1 MNTRNQ
7 SPRQLKLF
15 SKPNNQ
21 TLPAQQIA
29 LAISLLLTI
38 VISASSSPTVTAQQ
52 VVVTTHKGLQH
63 EGELFTTEQYSVG
76 YKALSPFGSGNL
88 VVVIDDG
95 LRRVFI
101 GQNSVSTANGESQR
115 NEIEFDIPQKE
126 YNGSEGTT
134 GQLVKLGPFNEYGHR
149 DFFIRDAKNNRRRY
163 VQGITKITP
172 RYCIVNVLTS
182 GNNLKQ
188 WRMSVSTS
196 LIDPQILRDI
206 LIRQADL
213 NNVNDLFDIAD
224 FFRQTQ
230 NYEMARK
237 ELLLIKSRFPEEKE
251 RVEEERIEL
260 LQIEGRQFLAD
271 IDKRLKL
278 GQTRLAAT
286 FAKVADNPS
295 FSRDIRAKFDAI
307 KQVAIEQQTKIDNA
321 KQQIKQLVDKVDNLT
336 PEQQVVVDRF
346 LVSLQNE
353 LSDNS
358 LSRLDGY
365 TRVADDNSIP
375 NIRKL
380 ALAMSGW
387 ILGTN
392 NAIENMAIVESLYPV
407 KSLVLEYLADQT
419 TDSRR
424 QVILAELE
432 KLETGNPNYIDS
444 LLKQSKP
451 VAAQDLSQYDGSK
464 PIEFFVQ
471 VPGTVAN
478 PETKSY
484 RCIAHLPTEYD
495 PLRKYPAIISLP
507 GGNQP
512 LEKNLDLWCGSY
524 NEKLSNEIG
533 SAVRNGQASRE
544 GLIVVSV
551 DYRNKGQQ
559 KFNYSTRE
567 HFIVNEGLR
576 EALRRFSIDSDR
588 VFLSGHFE
596 GGNGAYD
603 IAVSH
608 PEQWAGVIGF
618 SGAFDKY
625 VNLYNSNKHV
635 GLPMY
640 VVVGEKDIVSKRGI
654 EKSASKWLKS
664 QVDRITKQSRFID
677 LTIVEYK
684 GQLGT
689 DYREEIQHA
698 IKWTQAQKRTWPSG
712 PGFQFETKPLRPG
725 DSYFWFFEMDIPD
738 NKVYEP
744 ELYGLQPFP
753 KTLKMSGYIKRENL
767 FRLEPTNTSLGRE
780 STLWLGPEFVD
791 FDKRIE
797 IQGRGSYKGIVK
809 PANKTILEDLRRRG
823 DVQHPY
829 WGKLKLNKG
838 AWLPVK

>member
-1 MNTRNQ
+1 MNTRNH
-7 SPRQLKLF
+7 SFCQLQLS
-15 SKPNNQ
+15 SKPHDQ
-21 TLPAQQIA
+21 TLPIGRAPLTIT
-29 LAISLLLTI
+29 LLLTLF
-38 VISASSSPTVTAQQ
+38 ISVTWSPPVTAQQ
-52 VVVTTHKGLQH
+52 VVVTTKKNLQY
-63 EGELFTTEQYSVG
+63 EGELFPIEKYSAGPVVP
-76 YKALSPFGSGNL
+76 ARFGAGNL
-88 VVVIDDG
+88 IVVIDDG
-95 LRRVFI
+95 LRRVFV
-101 GQNSVSTANGESQR
+101 GQNSVDNADGESQR

-126 YNGSEGTT
+126 YNGSVGTNS
-134 GQLVKLGPFNEYGHR
+134 QLVKLGQFNKFGHR

-182 GNNLKQ
+182 GKDLKQ
-188 WRMSVSTS
+188 WRMSVATNM
-196 LIDPQILRDI
+196 IDPKILRDI
-206 LIRQADL
+206 LIRQADP

-237 ELLLIKSRFPEEKE
+237 ELLLIKTRFPEEKE

-278 GQTRLAAT
+278 GQTRLAAA
-286 FAKVADNPS
+286 FAKFTDNTG
-295 FSRDIRAKFDAI
+295 FSNDIRAKFDAI
-307 KQVAIEQQTKIDNA
+307 KLAAGEQQIKIENA
-321 KQQIKQLVDKVDNLT
+321 KQQIKQLVDSVDNLT
-336 PEQQVVVDRF
+336 PEQQVVVNRF
-346 LVSLQNE
+346 LVSLQND
-353 LSDNS
+353 LSANS
-358 LSRLDGY
+358 LARLDSY
-365 TRVADDNSIP
+365 ARVADDNSIP

-380 ALAMSGW
+380 ALAISGW
-387 ILGTN
+387 MLGTN
-392 NAIENMAIVESLYPV
+392 NAIENMAIVESLSPV

-419 TDSRR
+419 TDARR
-424 QVILAELE
+424 LEILEELAN
-432 KLETGNPNYIDS
+432 LETGNPSYIDS

-451 VAAQDLSQYDGSK
+451 IAAQDLSQYDGSK
-464 PIEFFVQ
+464 PIEFFIN

-478 PETKSY
+478 PEPKSY

-495 PLRKYPAIISLP
+495 PLRKYPAIVSLP
-507 GGNQP
+507 GGNQT
-512 LEKNLDLWCGSY
+512 LEYNLNLWCGNY

-533 SAVRNGQASRE
+533 SAVRNGHASRE

-588 VFLSGHFE
+588 VFLAGHFE
-596 GGNGAYD
+596 GANGAYD
-603 IAVSH
+603 IGVSH
-608 PEQWAGVIGF
+608 PDQWAGVLGF
-618 SGAFDKY
+618 SGSFEKY
-625 VNLYNSNKHV
+625 VNHYSDNKHV

-640 VVVGEKDIVSKRGI
+640 VVLGEKDVTSKRGI

-664 QVDRITKQSRFID
+664 KLNRFIN
-677 LTIVEYK
+677 LTVVEYK

-689 DYREEIQHA
+689 DYHEDIQNA
-698 IKWTQAQKRTWPSG
+698 IKWLQAQRRTWPSG
-712 PGFQFETKPLRPG
+712 PGFKFEVKTLRPG
-725 DSYFWFFEMDIPD
+725 DSYFWFFETDVPD
-738 NKVYEP
+738 NKVYHP
-744 ELYGLQPFP
+744 ELYDLRPEYP
-753 KTLKMSGYIKRENL
+753 KTMKISGSIKRENL
-767 FRLEPTNTSLGRE
+767 FRLEPTNTKLGKE

-809 PANKTILEDLRRRG
+809 PANKTILEDLLRRG

-829 WGKLKLNKG
+829 WGRLKLIRG
-838 AWLPVK
+838 SWLQVK

>member
-1 MNTRNQ
+1 MNTRNH
-7 SPRQLKLF
+7 SFCQLQLS
-15 SKPNNQ
+15 SKPHDQ
-21 TLPAQQIA
+21 TLPIGRAPLTIT
-29 LAISLLLTI
+29 LLLTLF
-38 VISASSSPTVTAQQ
+38 ISVTWSPPVTAQQ
-52 VVVTTHKGLQH
+52 VVVTTKKNLQY
-63 EGELFTTEQYSVG
+63 EGELFPIEKYSAGPVVP
-76 YKALSPFGSGNL
+76 ARFGAGNL
-88 VVVIDDG
+88 IVVIDDG
-95 LRRVFI
+95 LRRVFL
-101 GQNSVSTANGESQR
+101 GQNSVDNADGESQR

-126 YNGSEGTT
+126 YNGSVGTNS
-134 GQLVKLGPFNEYGHR
+134 QLVKLGQFNKFGHR

-182 GNNLKQ
+182 GKDLKQ
-188 WRMSVSTS
+188 WRMSVATNM
-196 LIDPQILRDI
+196 IDPKILRDI
-206 LIRQADL
+206 LIRQADP

-237 ELLLIKSRFPEEKE
+237 ELLLIKTRFPEEKE

-278 GQTRLAAT
+278 GQTRLAAA
-286 FAKVADNPS
+286 FAKFTDNTG
-295 FSRDIRAKFDAI
+295 FSNDIRAKFDAI
-307 KQVAIEQQTKIDNA
+307 KLAAGEQQIKIENA
-321 KQQIKQLVDKVDNLT
+321 KQQIKQLVDSVDNLT
-336 PEQQVVVDRF
+336 PEQQVVVNRF
-346 LVSLQNE
+346 LVSLQND
-353 LSDNS
+353 LSANS
-358 LSRLDGY
+358 LARLDSY
-365 TRVADDNSIP
+365 ARVADDNSIP

-380 ALAMSGW
+380 ALAISGW
-387 ILGTN
+387 MLGTN
-392 NAIENMAIVESLYPV
+392 NAIENMAIVESLSPV

-419 TDSRR
+419 TDARR
-424 QVILAELE
+424 LEILEELAN
-432 KLETGNPNYIDS
+432 LETGNPSYIDS

-451 VAAQDLSQYDGSK
+451 IAAQDLSQYDGSK
-464 PIEFFVQ
+464 PIEFFIN

-478 PETKSY
+478 PEPKSY

-495 PLRKYPAIISLP
+495 PLRKYPAIVSLP
-507 GGNQP
+507 GGNQT
-512 LEKNLDLWCGSY
+512 LEYNLNLWCGNY

-533 SAVRNGQASRE
+533 SAVRNGHASRE

-588 VFLSGHFE
+588 VFLAGHFE
-596 GGNGAYD
+596 GANGAYD
-603 IAVSH
+603 IGVSH
-608 PEQWAGVIGF
+608 PDQWAGVLGF
-618 SGAFDKY
+618 SGSFEKY
-625 VNLYNSNKHV
+625 VNHYSDNKHV

-640 VVVGEKDIVSKRGI
+640 VVLGEKDVTSKRGI

-664 QVDRITKQSRFID
+664 KLNRFIN
-677 LTIVEYK
+677 LTVVEYK

-689 DYREEIQHA
+689 DYHEDIQNA
-698 IKWTQAQKRTWPSG
+698 IKWLQAQRRTWPSG
-712 PGFQFETKPLRPG
+712 PGFKFEVKTLRPG
-725 DSYFWFFEMDIPD
+725 DSYFWFFETDVPD
-738 NKVYEP
+738 NKVYHP
-744 ELYGLQPFP
+744 ELYDLRPEYP
-753 KTLKMSGYIKRENL
+753 KTMKISGSIKRENL
-767 FRLEPTNTSLGRE
+767 FRLEPTNTKLGKE

-809 PANKTILEDLRRRG
+809 PANKTILEDLLRRG

-829 WGKLKLNKG
+829 WGRLKLIRG
-838 AWLPVK
+838 SWEVK

>member
-1 MNTRNQ
+1 MNTRNH
-7 SPRQLKLF
+7 SFCQLQLS
-15 SKPNNQ
+15 SKPHDQ
-21 TLPAQQIA
+21 TLPIGRAPLTIT
-29 LAISLLLTI
+29 LLLTLF
-38 VISASSSPTVTAQQ
+38 ISVTWSPPVTAQQ
-52 VVVTTHKGLQH
+52 VVVTTKKNLQY
-63 EGELFTTEQYSVG
+63 EGELFPIEKYSAGPVVP
-76 YKALSPFGSGNL
+76 ARFGAGNL
-88 VVVIDDG
+88 IVVIDDG
-95 LRRVFI
+95 LRRVFL
-101 GQNSVSTANGESQR
+101 GQNSVDNADGESQR

-126 YNGSEGTT
+126 YNGSVGTNS
-134 GQLVKLGPFNEYGHR
+134 QLVKLGQFNKFGHR

-182 GNNLKQ
+182 GKDLKQ
-188 WRMSVSTS
+188 WRMSVATNM
-196 LIDPQILRDI
+196 IDPKILRDI
-206 LIRQADL
+206 LIRQADP

-237 ELLLIKSRFPEEKE
+237 ELLLIKTRFPEEKE

-278 GQTRLAAT
+278 GQTRLASA
-286 FAKVADNPS
+286 FAKFTDNTG
-295 FSRDIRAKFDAI
+295 FSNDIRAKFDAI
-307 KQVAIEQQTKIDNA
+307 KLAAGEQQIKIENA
-321 KQQIKQLVDKVDNLT
+321 KQQIKQLVDSVDNLT
-336 PEQQVVVDRF
+336 PEQQVVVNRF
-346 LVSLQNE
+346 LVSLQND
-353 LSDNS
+353 LSANS
-358 LSRLDGY
+358 LERLDSY
-365 TRVADDNSIP
+365 ARVADDNSIP

-380 ALAMSGW
+380 ALAISGW
-387 ILGTN
+387 MLGTN
-392 NAIENMAIVESLYPV
+392 NAIENMAIVESLSPV

-419 TDSRR
+419 TDARR
-424 QVILAELE
+424 LEILEELAN
-432 KLETGNPNYIDS
+432 LETGNPSYIDS

-451 VAAQDLSQYDGSK
+451 IAAQDLSQYDGSK
-464 PIEFFVQ
+464 PIEFFIN

-478 PETKSY
+478 PEPKSY

-495 PLRKYPAIISLP
+495 PLRKYPAIVSLP
-507 GGNQP
+507 GGNQT
-512 LEKNLDLWCGSY
+512 LEYNLNLWCGNY

-533 SAVRNGQASRE
+533 SAVRNGHASRE

-588 VFLSGHFE
+588 VFLAGHFE
-596 GGNGAYD
+596 GANGAYD
-603 IAVSH
+603 IGVSH
-608 PEQWAGVIGF
+608 PDQWAGVLGF
-618 SGAFDKY
+618 SGSFEKY
-625 VNLYNSNKHV
+625 VNHYSDNKHV

-640 VVVGEKDIVSKRGI
+640 VVLGEKDVTSKRGI

-664 QVDRITKQSRFID
+664 KLNRFIN
-677 LTIVEYK
+677 LTVVEYK

-689 DYREEIQHA
+689 DYHEDIQNA
-698 IKWTQAQKRTWPSG
+698 IKWLQAQRRTWPSG
-712 PGFQFETKPLRPG
+712 PGFKFEVKTLRPG
-725 DSYFWFFEMDIPD
+725 DSYFWFFETDVPD
-738 NKVYEP
+738 NKVYHP
-744 ELYGLQPFP
+744 ELYDLRPEYP
-753 KTLKMSGYIKRENL
+753 KTMKISGSIKRENL
-767 FRLEPTNTSLGRE
+767 FRLEPTNTKLGKE

-809 PANKTILEDLRRRG
+809 PANKTILEDLLRRG

-829 WGKLKLNKG
+829 WGRLKLIRG
-838 AWLPVK
+838 SWLQVK

>member
-1 MNTRNQ
+1 MNTQNHNFC
-7 SPRQLKLF
+7 QLQQF
-15 SKPNNQ
+15 SKPNDQ
-21 TLPAQQIA
+21 TLPIGPTPMVFT
-29 LAISLLLTI
+29 LLLTI
-38 VISASSSPTVTAQQ
+38 FISVTWSPPVSAQQ
-52 VVVTTHKGLQH
+52 VVVTTKKNLQY
-63 EGELFTTEQYSVG
+63 EGELFPIESYSAG
-76 YKALSPFGSGNL
+76 HTPPARFGAGNL
-88 VVVIDDG
+88 IVVIDDG

-101 GQNSVSTANGESQR
+101 GQNSVDNANGESQR

-126 YNGSEGTT
+126 YNGSVGTNS
-134 GQLVKLGPFNEYGHR
+134 QLVRLGPFNEFGHR

-172 RYCIVNVLTS
+172 RYCIVNVLTN
-182 GNNLKQ
+182 GKKDLKQ

-196 LIDPQILRDI
+196 KIDPKILRDI
-206 LIRQADL
+206 LIRRADP

-237 ELLLIKSRFPEEKE
+237 ELLLIKTRFPEEKE

-271 IDKRLKL
+271 IDNRLKL
-278 GQTRLAAT
+278 GQTRLAAA
-286 FAKVADNPS
+286 FAKVADNPG
-295 FSRDIRAKFDAI
+295 FSNDMRAKFDAI
-307 KQVAIEQQTKIDNA
+307 KQAADQQQVKIENA
-321 KQQIKQLVDKVDNLT
+321 KQQIKQLVDAVDNLT

-346 LVSLQNE
+346 LVSLQND
-353 LSDNS
+353 LSANS
-358 LSRLDGY
+358 LARLDSY

-387 ILGTN
+387 MLGTN

-407 KSLVLEYLADQT
+407 KSLVLEYLAEQT
-419 TDSRR
+419 TDARR
-424 QVILAELE
+424 QTILEELAS
-432 KLETGNPNYIDS
+432 LETGNPNYIDS

-451 VAAQDLSQYDGSK
+451 VAAEDLSQYDGSK
-464 PIEFFVQ
+464 PIEFFIQ

-478 PETKSY
+478 PAPKSY

-495 PLRKYPAIISLP
+495 PHRKYPAIISLP
-507 GGNQP
+507 GGNQT
-512 LEKNLDLWCGSY
+512 LEYNLNLWCGGY

-533 SAVRNGQASRE
+533 SAVRNGHASRE

-576 EALRRFSIDSDR
+576 EALRRFSIDSDK

-596 GGNGAYD
+596 GANGAYD

-618 SGAFDKY
+618 SGSFEKY
-625 VNLYNSNKHV
+625 VNHYSDNKHV

-640 VVVGEKDIVSKRGI
+640 VVVGEKDVTSKRGI

-664 QVDRITKQSRFID
+664 KLNRFIN
-677 LTIVEYK
+677 LTVVEYK

-689 DYREEIQHA
+689 DYHEEIQHA
-698 IKWTQAQKRTWPSG
+698 IKWMQAQRRTWPSG
-712 PGFQFETKPLRPG
+712 PGFKFEVKTLRSG
-725 DSYFWFFEMDIPD
+725 DSYFWFFETDVPD

-744 ELYGLQPFP
+744 ELYDLRPYP
-753 KTLKMSGYIKRENL
+753 KTMKISGHIKRENL
-767 FRLEPTNTSLGRE
+767 FRLEPTNTRLGKE

-791 FDKRIE
+791 FNKQIE

-829 WGKLKLNKG
+829 WGKLKLIRG
-838 AWLPVK
+838 SWLPVK

>member
-1 MNTRNQ
+1 MNTRNH
-7 SPRQLKLF
+7 SFCQLQLS
-15 SKPNNQ
+15 SKPHDQ
-21 TLPAQQIA
+21 TLPIGRAPLTIT
-29 LAISLLLTI
+29 LLLTLF
-38 VISASSSPTVTAQQ
+38 ISVTWSPPVTAQQ
-52 VVVTTHKGLQH
+52 VVVTTKKNLQY
-63 EGELFTTEQYSVG
+63 EGELFPIEKYSAGPVVP
-76 YKALSPFGSGNL
+76 ARFGAGNL
-88 VVVIDDG
+88 IVVIDDG
-95 LRRVFI
+95 LRRVFL
-101 GQNSVSTANGESQR
+101 GQNSVDNADGESQR

-126 YNGSEGTT
+126 YNGSVGTNS
-134 GQLVKLGPFNEYGHR
+134 QLVKLGQFNKFGHR

-182 GNNLKQ
+182 GKDLKQ
-188 WRMSVSTS
+188 WRMSVATNM
-196 LIDPQILRDI
+196 IDPKILRDI
-206 LIRQADL
+206 LIRQADP

-237 ELLLIKSRFPEEKE
+237 ELLLIKTRFPEEKE

-278 GQTRLAAT
+278 GQTRLAAA
-286 FAKVADNPS
+286 FAKFTDNTG
-295 FSRDIRAKFDAI
+295 FSNDIRAKFDAI
-307 KQVAIEQQTKIDNA
+307 KLAAGEQQIKIENA
-321 KQQIKQLVDKVDNLT
+321 KQQIKQLVDSVDNLT
-336 PEQQVVVDRF
+336 PEQQVVVNRF
-346 LVSLQNE
+346 LVSLQND
-353 LSDNS
+353 LSANS
-358 LSRLDGY
+358 LERLDSY
-365 TRVADDNSIP
+365 ARVADDNSIP

-380 ALAMSGW
+380 ALAISGW
-387 ILGTN
+387 MLGTN
-392 NAIENMAIVESLYPV
+392 NAIENMAIVESLSPV

-419 TDSRR
+419 TDARR
-424 QVILAELE
+424 LEILEELAN
-432 KLETGNPNYIDS
+432 LETGNPSYIDS

-451 VAAQDLSQYDGSK
+451 IAAQDLSQYDGSK
-464 PIEFFVQ
+464 PIEFFIN

-478 PETKSY
+478 PEPKSY

-495 PLRKYPAIISLP
+495 PLRKYPAIVSLP
-507 GGNQP
+507 GGNQT
-512 LEKNLDLWCGSY
+512 LEYNLNLWCGNY

-533 SAVRNGQASRE
+533 SAVRNGHASRE

-588 VFLSGHFE
+588 VFLAGHFE
-596 GGNGAYD
+596 GANGAYD
-603 IAVSH
+603 IGVSH
-608 PEQWAGVIGF
+608 PDQWAGVLGF
-618 SGAFDKY
+618 SGSFEKY
-625 VNLYNSNKHV
+625 VNHYSDNKHV

-640 VVVGEKDIVSKRGI
+640 VVLGEKDVTSKRGI

-664 QVDRITKQSRFID
+664 KLNRFIN
-677 LTIVEYK
+677 LTVVEYK

-689 DYREEIQHA
+689 DYHEDIQNA
-698 IKWTQAQKRTWPSG
+698 IKWLQAQRRTWPSG
-712 PGFQFETKPLRPG
+712 PGFKFEVKTLRPG
-725 DSYFWFFEMDIPD
+725 DSYFWFFETDVPD
-738 NKVYEP
+738 NKVYHP
-744 ELYGLQPFP
+744 ELYDLRPEYP
-753 KTLKMSGYIKRENL
+753 KTMKISGSIKRENL
-767 FRLEPTNTSLGRE
+767 FRLEPTNTKLGKE

-809 PANKTILEDLRRRG
+809 PANKTILEDLLRRG

-829 WGKLKLNKG
+829 WGRLKLIRG
-838 AWLPVK
+838 SWEVK

>member
-1 MNTRNQ
+1 MNTRNH
-7 SPRQLKLF
+7 SFCQLQLS
-15 SKPNNQ
+15 SKPHDQ
-21 TLPAQQIA
+21 TLPIGRAPLTIT
-29 LAISLLLTI
+29 LLLTLF
-38 VISASSSPTVTAQQ
+38 ISVTWSPPVTAQQ
-52 VVVTTHKGLQH
+52 VVVTTKKNLQY
-63 EGELFTTEQYSVG
+63 EGELFPIEKYSAGPVVP
-76 YKALSPFGSGNL
+76 ARFGAGNL
-88 VVVIDDG
+88 IVVIDDG
-95 LRRVFI
+95 LRRVFL
-101 GQNSVSTANGESQR
+101 GQNSVDNADGESQR

-126 YNGSEGTT
+126 YNGSVGTNS
-134 GQLVKLGPFNEYGHR
+134 QLVKLGQFNKFGHR

-182 GNNLKQ
+182 GKDLKQ
-188 WRMSVSTS
+188 WRMSVATNM
-196 LIDPQILRDI
+196 IDPKILRDI
-206 LIRQADL
+206 LIRQADP

-237 ELLLIKSRFPEEKE
+237 ELLLIKTRFPEEKE

-278 GQTRLAAT
+278 GQTRLAAA
-286 FAKVADNPS
+286 FAKFTDNTG
-295 FSRDIRAKFDAI
+295 FSNDIRAKFDAI
-307 KQVAIEQQTKIDNA
+307 KLAAGEQQIKIENA
-321 KQQIKQLVDKVDNLT
+321 KQQIKQLVDSVDNLT
-336 PEQQVVVDRF
+336 PEQQVVVNRF
-346 LVSLQNE
+346 LVSLQND
-353 LSDNS
+353 LSANS
-358 LSRLDGY
+358 LERLDSY
-365 TRVADDNSIP
+365 ARVADDNSIP

-380 ALAMSGW
+380 ALAISGW
-387 ILGTN
+387 MLGTN
-392 NAIENMAIVESLYPV
+392 NAIENMAIVESLSPV

-419 TDSRR
+419 TDARR
-424 QVILAELE
+424 LEILEELAN
-432 KLETGNPNYIDS
+432 LETGNPSYIDS

-451 VAAQDLSQYDGSK
+451 IAAQDLSQYDGSK
-464 PIEFFVQ
+464 PIEFFIN

-478 PETKSY
+478 PEPKSY

-495 PLRKYPAIISLP
+495 PLRKYPAIVSLP
-507 GGNQP
+507 GGNQT
-512 LEKNLDLWCGSY
+512 LEYNLNLWCGNY

-533 SAVRNGQASRE
+533 SAVRNGHASRE

-588 VFLSGHFE
+588 VFLAGHFE
-596 GGNGAYD
+596 GANGAYD
-603 IAVSH
+603 IGVSH
-608 PEQWAGVIGF
+608 PDQWAGVLGF
-618 SGAFDKY
+618 SGSFEKY
-625 VNLYNSNKHV
+625 VNHYSDNKHV

-640 VVVGEKDIVSKRGI
+640 VVLGEKDVTSKRGI

-664 QVDRITKQSRFID
+664 KLNRFIN
-677 LTIVEYK
+677 LTVVEYK

-689 DYREEIQHA
+689 DYHEDIQNA
-698 IKWTQAQKRTWPSG
+698 IKWLQAQRRTWPSG
-712 PGFQFETKPLRPG
+712 PGFKFEVKTLRPG
-725 DSYFWFFEMDIPD
+725 DSYFWFFETDVPD
-738 NKVYEP
+738 HKVYHP
-744 ELYGLQPFP
+744 ELYDLRPEYP
-753 KTLKMSGYIKRENL
+753 KTMKISGSIKRENL
-767 FRLEPTNTSLGRE
+767 FRLEPTNTKLGKE

-809 PANKTILEDLRRRG
+809 PANKTILEDLLRRG

-829 WGKLKLNKG
+829 WGRLKLIRG
-838 AWLPVK
+838 SWEVK

>member
-1 MNTRNQ
+1 MNTRNH
-7 SPRQLKLF
+7 SFCQLQLS
-15 SKPNNQ
+15 SKPHDQ
-21 TLPAQQIA
+21 TLPIGRAPLTIT
-29 LAISLLLTI
+29 LLLTLF
-38 VISASSSPTVTAQQ
+38 ISVTWSPPVTAQQ
-52 VVVTTHKGLQH
+52 VVVTTKKNLQY
-63 EGELFTTEQYSVG
+63 EGELFPIEKYSAGPVVP
-76 YKALSPFGSGNL
+76 ARFGAGNL
-88 VVVIDDG
+88 IVVIDDG
-95 LRRVFI
+95 LRRVFV
-101 GQNSVSTANGESQR
+101 GQNSVDNADGESQR

-126 YNGSEGTT
+126 YNGSVGTNS
-134 GQLVKLGPFNEYGHR
+134 QLVKLGQFNKFGHR

-182 GNNLKQ
+182 GKDLKQ
-188 WRMSVSTS
+188 WRMSVATNM
-196 LIDPQILRDI
+196 IDPKILRDI
-206 LIRQADL
+206 LIRQADP

-237 ELLLIKSRFPEEKE
+237 ELLLIKTRFPEEKE

-278 GQTRLAAT
+278 GQTRLAAA
-286 FAKVADNPS
+286 FAKFTDNTG
-295 FSRDIRAKFDAI
+295 FSNDIRAKFDAI
-307 KQVAIEQQTKIDNA
+307 KLAAGEQQIKIENA
-321 KQQIKQLVDKVDNLT
+321 KQQIKQLVDSVDNLT
-336 PEQQVVVDRF
+336 PEQQVVANRF
-346 LVSLQNE
+346 LVSLQND
-353 LSDNS
+353 LSANS
-358 LSRLDGY
+358 LERLDSY
-365 TRVADDNSIP
+365 ARVADDNSIP

-380 ALAMSGW
+380 ALAISGW
-387 ILGTN
+387 MLGTN
-392 NAIENMAIVESLYPV
+392 NAIENMAIVESLSPV

-419 TDSRR
+419 TDARR
-424 QVILAELE
+424 LEILEELAN
-432 KLETGNPNYIDS
+432 LETGNPSYIDS

-451 VAAQDLSQYDGSK
+451 IAAQDLSQYDGSK
-464 PIEFFVQ
+464 PIEFFIN

-478 PETKSY
+478 PEPKSY

-495 PLRKYPAIISLP
+495 PLRKYPAIVSLP
-507 GGNQP
+507 GGNQT
-512 LEKNLDLWCGSY
+512 LEYNLNLWCGNY

-533 SAVRNGQASRE
+533 SAVRNGHASRE

-588 VFLSGHFE
+588 VFLAGHFE
-596 GGNGAYD
+596 GANGAYD
-603 IAVSH
+603 IGVSH
-608 PEQWAGVIGF
+608 PDQWAGVLGF
-618 SGAFDKY
+618 SGSFEKY
-625 VNLYNSNKHV
+625 VNHYSDNKHV

-640 VVVGEKDIVSKRGI
+640 VVLGEKDVTSKRGI

-664 QVDRITKQSRFID
+664 KLNRFIN
-677 LTIVEYK
+677 LTVVEYK

-689 DYREEIQHA
+689 DYHEDIQNA
-698 IKWTQAQKRTWPSG
+698 IKWLQAQRRTWPSG
-712 PGFQFETKPLRPG
+712 PGFKFEVKTLRPG
-725 DSYFWFFEMDIPD
+725 DSYFWFFETDVPD
-738 NKVYEP
+738 NKVYHP
-744 ELYGLQPFP
+744 ELYDLRPEYP
-753 KTLKMSGYIKRENL
+753 KTMKISGSIKRENL
-767 FRLEPTNTSLGRE
+767 FRLEPTNTKLGKE

-809 PANKTILEDLRRRG
+809 PANKTILEDLLRRG

-829 WGKLKLNKG
+829 WGRLKLIRG
-838 AWLPVK
+838 SWLQVK

>member
-1 MNTRNQ
+1 MNKRNH
-7 SPRQLKLF
+7 SARQLPFF
-15 SKPNNQ
+15 SKSNDQ
-21 TLPAQQIA
+21 TLSVDRIPRTIA
-29 LAISLLLTI
+29 LLLTI
-38 VISASSSPTVTAQQ
+38 VTSITWSQPVMAQQ
-52 VVVTTHKGLQH
+52 VVVTTTKGLQH
-63 EGELFTTEQYSVG
+63 EGERFTIEQYSVG
-76 YKALSPFGSGNL
+76 YKALSPYGAGNL

-101 GQNSVSTANGESQR
+101 GQNSVANANGESQR
-115 NEIEFDIPQKE
+115 NEIEFDIVQKE
-126 YNGSEGTT
+126 YNGSEGTN

-149 DFFIRDAKNNRRRY
+149 DFFIRDGKNNRRRY

-182 GNNLKQ
+182 GSNLKQ
-188 WRMSVSTS
+188 WRMSVATS
-196 LIDPQILRDI
+196 MIDPQILRDI
-206 LIRQADL
+206 LIRRADP

-224 FFRQTQ
+224 FFRQTK

-237 ELLLIKSRFPEEKE
+237 ELLLIKNRFPEEKD

-260 LQIEGRQFLAD
+260 LQIEGRQILAD

-286 FAKVADNPS
+286 FAKVADNPG
-295 FSRDIRAKFDAI
+295 FSNDIRAKFDTI
-307 KQVAIEQQTKIDNA
+307 KQVANLQQTKIENA

-336 PEQQVVVDRF
+336 PEQQVVADRF
-346 LVSLQNE
+346 LVSLENE
-353 LSDNS
+353 LLSEES
-358 LSRLDGY
+358 LDRLDSY
-365 TRVADDNSIP
+365 NRVAPDNSIP

-380 ALAMSGW
+380 ALAISGW
-387 ILGTN
+387 TLGTN

-419 TDSRR
+419 TDARR
-424 QVILAELE
+424 QSILDELA

-451 VAAQDLSQYDGSK
+451 IAAEDLSQYDGSK

-471 VPGTVAN
+471 VPGTIAS

-495 PLRKYPAIISLP
+495 PLKKYPAIISLP
-507 GGNQP
+507 GGNQT
-512 LEKNLDLWCGSY
+512 LELNLNLWCGSY

-603 IAVSH
+603 IATSH

-618 SGAFDKY
+618 SGSFEKY
-625 VNLYNSNKHV
+625 VNHYADNKHV

-640 VVVGEKDIVSKRGI
+640 VVVGEKDITSKRGI
-654 EKSASKWLKS
+654 EKSASRWLKS
-664 QVDRITKQSRFID
+664 KLNRFIN
-677 LTIVEYK
+677 LTVVEYK

-698 IKWTQAQKRTWPSG
+698 IKWMQAQKRIWPSG
-712 PGFQFETKPLRPG
+712 PGFKFEVKTLRPG
-725 DSYFWFFEMDIPD
+725 DSYFWFFETDVPD
-738 NKVYEP
+738 NKVYQP
-744 ELYGLQPFP
+744 ELYDLQPPYP
-753 KTLKMSGYIKRENL
+753 KTMKISGYIKRENL
-767 FRLEPTNTSLGRE
+767 FRLEPTNLSLGRE

-791 FDKRIE
+791 FNKRIE

-829 WGKLKLNKG
+829 WGKLKLIRG

>member
-1 MNTRNQ
+1 MNTRNH
-7 SPRQLKLF
+7 SFCQLQLS
-15 SKPNNQ
+15 SKPHDQ
-21 TLPAQQIA
+21 TLPIGRAPLTIT
-29 LAISLLLTI
+29 LLLTLF
-38 VISASSSPTVTAQQ
+38 ISVTWSPPVTAQQ
-52 VVVTTHKGLQH
+52 VVVTTKKNLQY
-63 EGELFTTEQYSVG
+63 EGELFPIEKYSAGPVVP
-76 YKALSPFGSGNL
+76 ARFGAGNL
-88 VVVIDDG
+88 IVVIDDG
-95 LRRVFI
+95 LRRVFV
-101 GQNSVSTANGESQR
+101 GQNSVDNADGESQR

-126 YNGSEGTT
+126 YNGSVGTNS
-134 GQLVKLGPFNEYGHR
+134 QLVKLGQFNKFGHR

-182 GNNLKQ
+182 GKDLKQ
-188 WRMSVSTS
+188 WRMSVATNM
-196 LIDPQILRDI
+196 IDPKILRDI
-206 LIRQADL
+206 LIRQADP

-237 ELLLIKSRFPEEKE
+237 ELLLIKTRFPEEKE

-278 GQTRLAAT
+278 GQTRLAAA
-286 FAKVADNPS
+286 FAKFTDNTG
-295 FSRDIRAKFDAI
+295 FSNDIRAKFDAI
-307 KQVAIEQQTKIDNA
+307 KLAAGEQQIKIENA
-321 KQQIKQLVDKVDNLT
+321 KQQIKQLVDSVDNLT
-336 PEQQVVVDRF
+336 PEQQVVVNRF
-346 LVSLQNE
+346 LVSLQND
-353 LSDNS
+353 LSANS
-358 LSRLDGY
+358 LERLDSY
-365 TRVADDNSIP
+365 ARVADDNSIP

-380 ALAMSGW
+380 ALAISGW
-387 ILGTN
+387 MLGTN
-392 NAIENMAIVESLYPV
+392 NATENMAIVESLSPV

-419 TDSRR
+419 TDARR
-424 QVILAELE
+424 LEILEELAN
-432 KLETGNPNYIDS
+432 LETGNPSYIDS

-451 VAAQDLSQYDGSK
+451 IAAQDLSQYDGSK
-464 PIEFFVQ
+464 PIEFFIN

-478 PETKSY
+478 PEPKSY

-495 PLRKYPAIISLP
+495 PLRKYPAIVSLP
-507 GGNQP
+507 GGNQT
-512 LEKNLDLWCGSY
+512 LEYNLNLWCGNY

-533 SAVRNGQASRE
+533 SAVRNGHASRE

-588 VFLSGHFE
+588 VFLAGHFE
-596 GGNGAYD
+596 GANGAYD
-603 IAVSH
+603 IGVSH
-608 PEQWAGVIGF
+608 PDQWAGVLGF
-618 SGAFDKY
+618 SGSFEKY
-625 VNLYNSNKHV
+625 VNHYSDNKHV

-640 VVVGEKDIVSKRGI
+640 VVLGEKDVTSKRGI

-664 QVDRITKQSRFID
+664 KLNRFIN
-677 LTIVEYK
+677 LTVVEYK

-689 DYREEIQHA
+689 DYHEDIQNA
-698 IKWTQAQKRTWPSG
+698 IKWLQAQRRTWPSG
-712 PGFQFETKPLRPG
+712 PGFKFEVKTLRPG
-725 DSYFWFFEMDIPD
+725 DSYFWFFETDVPD
-738 NKVYEP
+738 NKVYHP
-744 ELYGLQPFP
+744 ELYDLRPEYP
-753 KTLKMSGYIKRENL
+753 KTMKISGSIKRENL
-767 FRLEPTNTSLGRE
+767 FRLEPTNTKLGKE

-809 PANKTILEDLRRRG
+809 PANKTILEDLLRRG

-829 WGKLKLNKG
+829 WGRLKLIRG
-838 AWLPVK
+838 SWEVK

>member
-1 MNTRNQ
+1 M
-7 SPRQLKLF
+7 
-15 SKPNNQ
+15 
-21 TLPAQQIA
+21 
-29 LAISLLLTI
+29 LTI
-38 VISASSSPTVTAQQ
+38 ATSLSWSPPATAQQ
-52 VVVTTHKGLQH
+52 VVVTTQKGLQH
-63 EGELFTTEQYSVG
+63 EGELFEIEQYSAG
-76 YKALSPFGSGNL
+76 YKPPSRYGSGYF

-101 GQNSVSTANGESQR
+101 GLKSVANANGESQR

-126 YNGSEGTT
+126 YNGSEGTE
-134 GQLVKLGPFNEYGHR
+134 GQLVKLGQFNEYGHR
-149 DFFIRDAKNNRRRY
+149 DFFIRDPKNNRRRY

-172 RYCIVNVLTS
+172 RYCIVNVLAS
-182 GNNLKQ
+182 SNRDLKQ

-196 LIDPQILRDI
+196 LIDPQVLRNI
-206 LIRQADL
+206 LIRRANP

-224 FFRQTQ
+224 FFRQTR

-251 RVEEERIEL
+251 RVEEQRIEL
-260 LQIEGRQFLAD
+260 LQIEGRQRLAD

-295 FSRDIRAKFDAI
+295 FSNDIRAKFDSF
-307 KQVAIEQQTKIDNA
+307 KQVADQQQAKIENA
-321 KQQIKQLVDKVDNLT
+321 KQQIKQLADKVDNLT

-346 LVSLQNE
+346 LVSLQNDLTE
-353 LSDNS
+353 NS
-358 LSRLDGY
+358 LPRLDSY

-380 ALAMSGW
+380 ALAISGW
-387 ILGTN
+387 MLGTN
-392 NAIENMAIVESLYPV
+392 NAIENMAIVESLHPV

-424 QVILAELE
+424 QAILTELE
-432 KLETGNPNYIDS
+432 KLETGNPRYIDS

-451 VAAQDLSQYDGSK
+451 VAAEDLSQYDGSQ
-464 PIEFFVQ
+464 PIEFYVQ
-471 VPGTVAN
+471 APGTIAS
-478 PETKSY
+478 PEAKRY

-507 GGNQP
+507 GGNQT
-512 LEKNLDLWCGSY
+512 LEYNLNLWCGNY

-551 DYRNKGQQ
+551 DYRDKGQQ
-559 KFNYSTRE
+559 QFKYSTRE
-567 HFIVNEGLR
+567 HLIVNEGLR

-603 IAVSH
+603 IGVSH

-618 SGAFDKY
+618 SGAFEKY
-625 VNLYNSNKHV
+625 VNLYNANTHV
-635 GLPMY
+635 GLPLY
-640 VVVGEKDIVSKRGI
+640 VVVGEKDIVSKKGI

-664 QVDRITKQSRFID
+664 KLNRFIN

-689 DYREEIQHA
+689 DYREEIQNA
-698 IKWTQAQKRTWPSG
+698 IKWTQAQNRTWPSG
-712 PGFQFETKPLRPG
+712 PGFEFEAKAMRPG

-738 NKVYEP
+738 GKIYEP

-753 KTLKMSGYIKRENL
+753 KALKMSGSIKRENQ
-767 FRLEPTNTSLGRE
+767 FRLAPKNTSLGSE
-780 STLWLGPEFVD
+780 STLWLGPEFVN
-791 FDKRIE
+791 FDKQIE
-797 IQGRGSYKGIVK
+797 IKGRGSFKGIVK
-809 PANKTILEDLRRRG
+809 PANKTILDDVLRRA
-823 DVQHPY
+823 DVQHPH
-829 WGKLKLNKG
+829 WGRLKLIRG
-838 AWLPVK
+838 SWLQVK

>member
-1 MNTRNQ
+1 MNTRNH
-7 SPRQLKLF
+7 SFCQLQLS
-15 SKPNNQ
+15 SKPHDQ
-21 TLPAQQIA
+21 TLPIGRAPLTIT
-29 LAISLLLTI
+29 LLLTLF
-38 VISASSSPTVTAQQ
+38 ISVTWSPPVTAQQ
-52 VVVTTHKGLQH
+52 VVVTTKKNLQY
-63 EGELFTTEQYSVG
+63 EGELFPIEKYSAGPVVP
-76 YKALSPFGSGNL
+76 ARFGAGNL
-88 VVVIDDG
+88 IVVIDDG
-95 LRRVFI
+95 LRRVFL
-101 GQNSVSTANGESQR
+101 GQNSVDNADGESQR

-126 YNGSEGTT
+126 YNGSVGTNS
-134 GQLVKLGPFNEYGHR
+134 QLVKLGQFNKFGHR

-182 GNNLKQ
+182 GKDLKQ
-188 WRMSVSTS
+188 WRMSVATNM
-196 LIDPQILRDI
+196 IDPKILRDI
-206 LIRQADL
+206 LIRQADP

-237 ELLLIKSRFPEEKE
+237 ELLLIKTRFPEEKE

-278 GQTRLAAT
+278 GQTRLAAA
-286 FAKVADNPS
+286 FAKFTDNTG
-295 FSRDIRAKFDAI
+295 FSNDIRAKFDAI
-307 KQVAIEQQTKIDNA
+307 KLAAGEQQIKIENA
-321 KQQIKQLVDKVDNLT
+321 KQQIKQLVDSVDNLT
-336 PEQQVVVDRF
+336 PEQQVVVNRF
-346 LVSLQNE
+346 LVSLQND
-353 LSDNS
+353 LSANS
-358 LSRLDGY
+358 LERLDSY
-365 TRVADDNSIP
+365 ARVADDNSIP

-380 ALAMSGW
+380 ALAISGW
-387 ILGTN
+387 MLGTN
-392 NAIENMAIVESLYPV
+392 NAIENMAIVESLSPV

-419 TDSRR
+419 TDARR
-424 QVILAELE
+424 LEILEELAN
-432 KLETGNPNYIDS
+432 LETGNPSYIDS

-451 VAAQDLSQYDGSK
+451 IAAQDLSQYDGSK
-464 PIEFFVQ
+464 PIEFFIN

-478 PETKSY
+478 PEPKSY

-495 PLRKYPAIISLP
+495 PLRKYPAIVSLP
-507 GGNQP
+507 GGNQT
-512 LEKNLDLWCGSY
+512 LEYNLNLWCGNY

-533 SAVRNGQASRE
+533 SAVRNGHASRE

-588 VFLSGHFE
+588 VFLAGHFE
-596 GGNGAYD
+596 GANGAYD
-603 IAVSH
+603 IGVSH
-608 PEQWAGVIGF
+608 PDQWAGVLGF
-618 SGAFDKY
+618 SGSFEKY
-625 VNLYNSNKHV
+625 VNHYSDNKHV

-640 VVVGEKDIVSKRGI
+640 VVLGEKDVTSKRGI

-664 QVDRITKQSRFID
+664 KLNRFIN
-677 LTIVEYK
+677 LTVVEYK

-689 DYREEIQHA
+689 DYHEDIQNA
-698 IKWTQAQKRTWPSG
+698 IKWLQAQRRTWPSG
-712 PGFQFETKPLRPG
+712 PGFKFEVKTLRPG
-725 DSYFWFFEMDIPD
+725 DSYFWFFETDVPD
-738 NKVYEP
+738 NKVYHP
-744 ELYGLQPFP
+744 ELYDLRPEYP
-753 KTLKMSGYIKRENL
+753 KTMKISGSIKRENL
-767 FRLEPTNTSLGRE
+767 FRLEPTNTKLGKE

-809 PANKTILEDLRRRG
+809 PANKTILEDLLRRG

-829 WGKLKLNKG
+829 WGRLKLIRG
-838 AWLPVK
+838 SWLQVK

>member
-1 MNTRNQ
+1 MNTRNH
-7 SPRQLKLF
+7 SFCQLQLS
-15 SKPNNQ
+15 SKPHDQ
-21 TLPAQQIA
+21 TLPIGRAPLTIT
-29 LAISLLLTI
+29 LLLTLF
-38 VISASSSPTVTAQQ
+38 ISVTWSPPVTAQQ
-52 VVVTTHKGLQH
+52 VVVTTKKNLQY
-63 EGELFTTEQYSVG
+63 EGELFPIEKYSAGPVVP
-76 YKALSPFGSGNL
+76 ARFGAGNL
-88 VVVIDDG
+88 IVVIDDG
-95 LRRVFI
+95 LRRVFV
-101 GQNSVSTANGESQR
+101 GQNSVDNADGESQR

-126 YNGSEGTT
+126 YNGSVGTNS
-134 GQLVKLGPFNEYGHR
+134 QLVKLGQFNKFGHR

-182 GNNLKQ
+182 GKDLKQ
-188 WRMSVSTS
+188 WRMSVATNM
-196 LIDPQILRDI
+196 IDPKILRDI
-206 LIRQADL
+206 LIRQADP

-237 ELLLIKSRFPEEKE
+237 ELLLIKTRFPEEKE

-278 GQTRLAAT
+278 GQTRLAAA
-286 FAKVADNPS
+286 FAKFTDNTG
-295 FSRDIRAKFDAI
+295 FSNDIRAKFDAI
-307 KQVAIEQQTKIDNA
+307 KLAAGEQQIKIENA
-321 KQQIKQLVDKVDNLT
+321 KQQIKQLVDSVDNLT
-336 PEQQVVVDRF
+336 PEQQVVANRF
-346 LVSLQNE
+346 LVSLQND
-353 LSDNS
+353 LSANS
-358 LSRLDGY
+358 LERLDSY
-365 TRVADDNSIP
+365 ARVADDNSIP

-380 ALAMSGW
+380 ALAISGW
-387 ILGTN
+387 MLGTN
-392 NAIENMAIVESLYPV
+392 NAIENMAIVESLSPV

-419 TDSRR
+419 TDARR
-424 QVILAELE
+424 LEILEELAN
-432 KLETGNPNYIDS
+432 LETGNPSYIDS

-451 VAAQDLSQYDGSK
+451 IAAQDLSQYDGSK
-464 PIEFFVQ
+464 PIEFFIN

-478 PETKSY
+478 PEPKSY

-495 PLRKYPAIISLP
+495 PLRKYPAIVSLP
-507 GGNQP
+507 GGNQT
-512 LEKNLDLWCGSY
+512 LEYNLNLWCGNY

-533 SAVRNGQASRE
+533 SAVRNGHASRE

-588 VFLSGHFE
+588 VFLAGHFE
-596 GGNGAYD
+596 GANGAYD
-603 IAVSH
+603 IGVSH
-608 PEQWAGVIGF
+608 PDQWAGVLGF
-618 SGAFDKY
+618 SGSFEKY
-625 VNLYNSNKHV
+625 VNHYSDNKHV

-640 VVVGEKDIVSKRGI
+640 VVLGEKDVTSKRGI

-664 QVDRITKQSRFID
+664 KLNRFIN
-677 LTIVEYK
+677 LTVVEYK

-689 DYREEIQHA
+689 DYHEDIQNA
-698 IKWTQAQKRTWPSG
+698 IKWLQAQRRTWPSG
-712 PGFQFETKPLRPG
+712 PGFKFEVKTLRPG
-725 DSYFWFFEMDIPD
+725 DSYFWFFETDVPD
-738 NKVYEP
+738 NKVYHP
-744 ELYGLQPFP
+744 ELYDLRPEYP
-753 KTLKMSGYIKRENL
+753 KTMKISGSIKRENL
-767 FRLEPTNTSLGRE
+767 FRLEPTNTKLGKE

-809 PANKTILEDLRRRG
+809 PANKTILEDLLRRG

-829 WGKLKLNKG
+829 WGRLKLIRG
-838 AWLPVK
+838 SWEVK